1 METWSLTGVEATTGE
16 KRNMTPRCQTFMN
29 VPFSKE
35 NSELG
40 RLGRRLGMGG
50 DNELMLGC
58 VILQGPLRHPDPPR
72 SAQSIGDMCRRY
84 ILIKPITP
92 GEESRA
98 QETPVF
104 QAWAKEA
111 EPGSGRCSRRC
122 SDRQDRQGSP
132 GLDGSY

>member
-40 RLGRRLGMGG
+40 RLGWRLGMGG

-58 VILQGPLRHPDPPR
+58 VILQGPL
-72 SAQSIGDMCRRY
+72 
-84 ILIKPITP
+84 
-92 GEESRA
+92 
-98 QETPVF
+98 
-104 QAWAKEA
+104 
-111 EPGSGRCSRRC
+111 
-122 SDRQDRQGSP
+122 
-132 GLDGSY
+132 